1 MKSLIIISKFFI
13 NRAKLQLLFLVAI
26 TGVALLL
33 ESFSIVLIIP
43 IFEGIESKSSVIKYY
58 KLAFDWVNINFT
70 LENCLLVAV
79 ILIWLRCVFLIIK
92 DYLINNTIKNMLI
105 DWRQDLVN
113 RSFEIKYQWFI
124 GKSSGYFNNLLVY
137 EFEGVVNSFRIFC
150 VFIVSVMMA
159 LVYLCIP
166 LALAPS
172 LVSKLLLFLL
182 PLFFV
187 VRLLMR
193 KTKVVSLSC
202 TRANELLQKMLI
214 QTINNYKYL
223 KSTYSYATILKQ
235 VLSHGISASRERFKL
250 QVLQSF
256 SANINMPFAAT
267 IISFIVYQNVIIGK
281 ASIASQAVL
290 LGMLYKSFTIMSGL
304 QVLLQKIVGRWG
316 GIQLIETFEKDLND
330 NQEEF
335 SSNEVEH
342 KEWKSLTADSVY
354 FDFDNGNKVLQD
366 ISFDIS
372 KNTSIAL
379 VGESGAGKSTLA
391 NLLIGL
397 FPPTSGKFKLGDMDY
412 KSLNINKFRSSIG
425 YITQESVIF
434 NDTVLNNI
442 TLWDEPYNEEKIKRA
457 EDAAKKAH
465 IDDFI
470 VEQKGGYDS
479 LLGESGINISGG
491 QRQRI
496 SIARELYKEPD
507 ILVFDEATSSLDT
520 STEIE
525 IQKSIEE
532 FIGKKTVIIIA
543 HRLSTVKHVDKIFVM
558 QDGKIVESGSYEELI
573 DNSTVFKKMIEQQ
586 AFGHNKKE

>member
-1 MKSLIIISKFFI
+1 MKSLIIVSKFFI
-13 NRAKLQLLFLVAI
+13 NRARSQLLFLVII
-26 TGVALLL
+26 TGIALLL

-43 IFEGIESKSSVIKYY
+43 IFEGIESKSPVIKNY
-58 KLAFDWVNINFT
+58 KHVFDWANIDFT

-79 ILIWLRCVFLIIK
+79 ILIWLRCIFLISK

-105 DWRQDLVN
+105 EWRQRLLN

-124 GKSSGYFNNLLVY
+124 GKSSGFFNNLLVY

-150 VFIVSVMMA
+150 VLIVSVMMA
-159 LVYLCIP
+159 IVYLCIP
-166 LALAPS
+166 LALSPA
-172 LVSKLLLFLL
+172 LVSKLIIFFL
-182 PLFFV
+182 PLFFI
-187 VRLLMR
+187 VRILMR
-193 KTKVVSLSC
+193 KTKIVSSSC

-235 VLSHGISASRERFKL
+235 VLAHGISASRERFKL
-250 QVLQSF
+250 QIIQSF
-256 SANINMPFAAT
+256 SANINMPLAAT

-281 ASIASQAVL
+281 ASITSQAVL

-304 QVLLQKIVGRWG
+304 QVLLQKIMGRWG
-316 GIQLIETFEKDLND
+316 GLQLIESFEKDLD
-330 NQEEF
+330 ANQEDF

-342 KEWKSLTADSVY
+342 KEWSSLKADSVY
-354 FDFDNGNKVLQD
+354 FEFDNGNKVLED

-397 FPPTSGKFKLGDMDY
+397 FPPTKGNFKLGDMDY

-434 NDTVLNNI
+434 NDSVLNNI
-442 TLWDEPYNEEKIKRA
+442 TLWDEPLTEEKIKRA

-465 IDDFI
+465 IHEFI
-470 VEQKGGYDS
+470 TEQNEGYNS

-491 QRQRI
+491 QRQRL

-543 HRLSTVKHVDKIFVM
+543 HRLSTIKHVDIIYVM
-558 QDGKIVESGSYEELI
+558 QEGKIVESGSYAELI
-573 DNSTVFKKMIEQQ
+573 ESSTIFKRMIEQQ
-586 AFGHNKKE
+586 AFYSK